1 VIAGVKVGVLVFVAA
16 IVQVSMLEPRA
27 AIYGGTVDVLLVTLV
42 CTALVRGSVTGAVAG
57 FAGGLIVDIS
67 TLGTLGVTAL
77 LLTVAGY
84 WAGRY
89 GETTGRD
96 RPHAVPLAVAVITVL
111 YAIGG
116 LGLYYMLGTDV
127 SAHRALV
134 TTLLPEL
141 PLNILIAWP
150 ISKLCRALF
159 RPAPP
164 GGPVDRTHEVE
175 IGV

>member
-1 VIAGVKVGVLVFVAA
+1 MTAALKAGVLVFLAA
-16 IVQVSMLEPRA
+16 IAQVSMLEPRA
-27 AIYGGTVDVLLVTLV
+27 SVYGGTADVLLVTLV
-42 CTALVRGSVTGAVAG
+42 CVALLRGSITGAVAG
-57 FAGGLIVDIS
+57 FAGGLILDIA

-96 RPHAVPLAVAVITVL
+96 RPHAAPLAVAVITVL
-111 YAIGG
+111 FAVGG

-134 TTLLPEL
+134 TTLLPAV
-141 PLNILIAWP
+141 PLNVLVAWP
-150 ISKLCRALF
+150 VNKLCRALL
-159 RPAPP
+159 RVTSGPP
-164 GGPVDRTHEVE
+164 ERAREVE

>member
-1 VIAGVKVGVLVFVAA
+1 VITDIKVGVLIFVAA
-16 IVQVSMLEPRA
+16 IAQVSMLEPHA

-42 CTALVRGSVTGAVAG
+42 CTALVRGSVTGAIAG
-57 FAGGLIVDIS
+57 FAGGLIVDIA

-96 RPHAVPLAVAVITVL
+96 RAHAVPLAVAVITVL

-134 TTLLPEL
+134 TTLLPAL
-141 PLNILIAWP
+141 PLNVLVAWP
-150 ISKLCRALF
+150 VSKLCRALF
-159 RPAPP
+159 RPAAGP
-164 GGPVDRTHEVE
+164 GDRAQEVE
-175 IGV
+175 LGV